1 MDDTLTG
8 IFEDLILENISR
20 YQLLK
25 TYKHPN
31 TTSSLVGDPKFV
43 DPIQIKAHL
52 DDSVISE
59 IETSKVESTSPIGS
73 NRSMANMR
81 NISPEKGNRDTSIS
95 PQKKPPFS
103 NPSHI
108 KKKKE
113 ESVARTIFCSKCKVK
128 HLPQECPFKIS
139 TCHIC
144 TGHHLFPQ
152 GTRVNLARIEVDPP
166 SLNTLP
172 PLLDP

>member
-1 MDDTLTG
+1 MGDTSIG
-8 IFEDLILENISR
+8 KFEDIILEKKIR
-20 YQLLK
+20 DQLLK
-25 TYKHPN
+25 TSKNPN
-31 TTSSLVGDPKFV
+31 ATSSLVGDPNFV
-43 DPIQIKAHL
+43 DFVNPVQVKAL
-52 DDSVISE
+52 LKNSIISQ
-59 IETSKVESTSPIGS
+59 IETSEVESTSRIRS
-73 NRSMANMR
+73 NGRMKNGR
-81 NISPEKGNRDTSIS
+81 KISPEKEYWDTSVS

-144 TGHHLFPQ
+144 TGHHIFP
-152 GTRVNLARIEVDPP
+152 
-166 SLNTLP
+166 
-172 PLLDP
+172 